1 MEIGKKILKYRKKM
15 DLSQEMLGEKINV
28 SRQTI
33 SNWESGETYPN
44 SEQLKLLSQVF
55 KVSIDELVDNDIK
68 NVFVER
74 SIKTEKM
81 VSIILRLLVVI
92 IITIFVVLGITYINK
107 ISGRGELVE
116 ETIVCNLYGE
126 EHSFRIKYYEFND
139 EVKEFGRDLYFDNI
153 LNLSRY
159 NSASKIFNIINDYVK
174 KNGGTCANIVG
185 KDLNNLVNI
194 YFKEDTLTNTGGIVI
209 IEDKCPNKI
218 IYGSSFWI
226 ERYNNGNWER
236 LESKNDYGFTL
247 MAYYVDENGILEM
260 EQNWDYIYGPL
271 DKGTYRLVK
280 DVSFDADTPI
290 TKDDIY
296 YIWVEFEID

>member
-15 DLSQEMLGEKINV
+15 GLSQEMLGEKINV

-68 NVFVER
+68 NVFVEK
-74 SIKTEKM
+74 SIKTYKM
-81 VSIILRLLVVI
+81 INIILRLLVVI

-107 ISGRGELVE
+107 IKERGELVE

-194 YFKEDTLTNTGGIVI
+194 YFKEDTLTNTGVIVI
-209 IEDKCPNKI
+209 IEDECPNKI

-280 DVSFDADTPI
+280 DVAFDADTPI

>member
-1 MEIGKKILKYRKKM
+1 MEIGKKVLKYRKKLS
-15 DLSQEMLGEKINV
+15 LSQEMLGEKINV

-33 SNWESGETYPN
+33 SNWELGETYPN

-68 NVFVER
+68 NDFAEK
-74 SIKTEKM
+74 SIKIEKII
-81 VSIILRLLVVI
+81 SIILRLLVVI
-92 IITIFVVLGITYINK
+92 IIVIFVVLGIMYINK
-107 ISGRGELVE
+107 IRKRGKLTL
-116 ETIVCNLYGE
+116 ETIACNLYGE
-126 EHSFRIKYYEFND
+126 EHSFRIKYYELSD
-139 EVKEFGRDLYFDNI
+139 EIKEFGKDLYFDNI
-153 LNLSRY
+153 LNLSKY

-194 YFKEDTLTNTGGIVI
+194 YFKEGTLTNTSGIVI

-226 ERYNNGNWER
+226 ERYNNGDWER
-236 LESKNDYGFTL
+236 LESKNNYGFTL

-260 EQNWDYIYGPL
+260 KQNWDYIYGPL
-271 DKGTYRLVK
+271 NKGTYRLVK

>member
-1 MEIGKKILKYRKKM
+1 MKIGEKILKYRKKM

-55 KVSIDELVDNDIK
+55 KASIDELVDNDIK
-68 NVFVER
+68 NVFVEK

-81 VSIILRLLVVI
+81 INIILRLLVVI

-107 ISGRGELVE
+107 IRGRGELVE

-174 KNGGTCANIVG
+174 KNNGTCANIVG

-236 LESKNDYGFTL
+236 LESKNDYGFNL

-271 DKGTYRLVK
+271 DKGSYRLVK